1 MNGDVKCTMNLT
13 LVSLSL
19 VRLLNFITFS
29 LIIFFFIF
37 LLIFFS
43 KLYNL
48 NIAIF

>member
-29 LIIFFFIF
+29 LIIFFIF

-48 NIAIF
+48 KIAIF